1 MEAFATMLGSP
12 TLNWANP
19 QVLKVLEKVISI
31 QPDDVRKSLAE
42 NNVALIKFATETYKK
57 IYG

>member
-1 MEAFATMLGSP
+1 MLGSP